1 MSESPESVSL
11 SISPP
16 QPSIEPLKLGALFAV
31 LYFVQGMGEPVAGLV
46 AQPVRSL
53 LRSWGEGAAYIAA
66 FSAAVSIPWSLKPLY
81 GLLSDF
87 VPIAGFKRKSYLLLT
102 SLIAL
107 AGFAAL
113 FLFKPTSSNY
123 TLFLLLLIA
132 PTVGLAFGDVLV
144 DALMVEKGQ
153 PLGMTGVLQSVQWA
167 ASYGATLLTGVIGG
181 FLSQHG
187 IQYTAFLICAGLALI
202 TFIMAWKFVDEKP
215 KKQAHVFAETWKDI
229 REAARSPVLLGVA
242 GFLFLWNFEPLSQT
256 VIYINITET
265 LGWSEQ
271 FYGYTLSLLAVGC
284 IVGSIAYGVYCRKVS
299 MPILTHTAI
308 LLGIVSQLS
317 YWRMATHGSA
327 VVIHLVVGFTWMTA
341 LLIQFDL
348 AARVCPRRA
357 AATVFAILMALT
369 NMASSL
375 GVWLGGRFYGRLL
388 DQLPGSRAFFIMV
401 ILAAAV
407 KTSCW
412 LLFFLPSRWAE
423 GRRSINSKTSKNRLT
438 PQP

>member
-1 MSESPESVSL
+1 MSNSPDSL
-11 SISPP
+11 PLPLS
-16 QPSIEPLKLGALFAV
+16 QARTSIEPIKLGALFAV

-66 FSAAVSIPWSLKPLY
+66 FSAAVSIPWTLKPLY

-87 VPIAGFKRKSYLLLT
+87 VPIAGFRRKSYLLLT

-113 FLFKPTSSNY
+113 FLFKPTSGNY
-123 TLFLLLLIA
+123 SLFLLLLIA

-153 PLGMTGVLQSVQWA
+153 PLGITGALQSVQWA
-167 ASYGATLLTGVIGG
+167 ASYAATLLTGVIGG
-181 FLSQHG
+181 FLSQRG
-187 IQYTAFLICAGLALI
+187 LQYTAFLICSGLALV

-215 KKQAHVFAETWKDI
+215 KKKAHTFAETWKDI
-229 REAARSPVLLGVA
+229 REASRSPVLLSVA

-271 FYGYTLSLLAVGC
+271 FFGYTLSLLAVGC
-284 IVGSIAYGVYCRKVS
+284 IAGSVAYGFYCRKVS
-299 MPILTHTAI
+299 MPVLTHVAI

-317 YWRMATHGSA
+317 YMRMATHASA
-327 VVIHLVVGFTWMTA
+327 VIVHLVVGFAWMTA
-341 LLIQFDL
+341 ILIQFDL
-348 AARVCPRRA
+348 AARICPPRA
-357 AATVFAILMALT
+357 AATIFAILMALT
-369 NMASSL
+369 NLASSL
-375 GVWLGGRFYGRLL
+375 GEWLGGRLYGSLL
-388 DQLPGSRAFFIMV
+388 EKLPGSKAFLILV

-412 LLFFLPSRWAE
+412 LLFFLPSRWTE
-423 GRRSINSKTSKNRLT
+423 GRRSVNALAKKKR
-438 PQP
+438 